1 MTMSAKQADKQRS
14 WWAERRFLASAV
26 VIAVLVLGAGLVLV
40 TADKRGASR
49 PLGVSASRS
58 PVAAPRPARRGPAGA
73 VGCSLPAGSQ
83 SIPQG
88 APQTAWQLVGSMAAP
103 TAPATIGPQRAVDG
117 FRVCFAHSPLGALFA
132 AVNFWAEGTAAPS
145 AAVYEHLAADTPL
158 RAQAITAAQTDG
170 AGRLDSLTKVQVAGY
185 ALTAYD
191 PATAVITLAFQLA
204 DGAFVSVPTA
214 LAWENSDWR
223 YVIAAGG
230 TVPGAAQISDLNGYV
245 AFSGA

>member
-14 WWAERRFLASAV
+14 GWAERRFVASAA
-26 VIAVLVLGAGLVLV
+26 VIAVLMMSAVLVLV
-40 TADKRGASR
+40 TGGGRKAASR
-49 PLGVSASRS
+49 PGRSASS
-58 PVAAPRPARRGPAGA
+58 PAPTPARRGPAGA
-73 VGCSLPAGSQ
+73 SGCSLPPGGQ
-83 SIPQG
+83 SIPQV

-103 TAPATIGPQRAVDG
+103 SAPATVGPQRTVDG

-132 AVNFWAEGTAAPS
+132 AVNFWAEGTAAPPG
-145 AAVYEHLAADTPL
+145 AVYQHLAADTPL
-158 RAQAITAAQTDG
+158 RAQAITAARTDG
-170 AGRLDSLTKVQVAGY
+170 AGRLDALTKVQVAGY

-191 PATAVITLAFQLA
+191 PATAVITLAFQLS

-214 LAWENSDWR
+214 LRWENGDWR
-223 YVIAAGG
+223 YVVAAGG

>member
-14 WWAERRFLASAV
+14 WFTERRFVASAA
-26 VIAVLVLGAGLVLV
+26 VIAVLMMSAVLVLV
-40 TADKRGASR
+40 TGGGRKAASR
-49 PLGVSASRS
+49 PARSASS
-58 PVAAPRPARRGPAGA
+58 PAPTPARHGPAGA
-73 VGCSLPAGSQ
+73 SGCSLPPGGQ
-83 SIPQG
+83 SIPQV

-103 TAPATIGPQRAVDG
+103 SAPATVGPQRTVDG

-132 AVNFWAEGTAAPS
+132 AVNFWAEGTAAPPG
-145 AAVYEHLAADTPL
+145 AVYQHLAADTPL
-158 RAQAITAAQTDG
+158 RAQAITAARTDG
-170 AGRLDSLTKVQVAGY
+170 AGRLDALTKVQVAGY

-191 PATAVITLAFQLA
+191 PPTAVITLAFQLS

-214 LAWENSDWR
+214 LRWENGDWR
-223 YVIAAGG
+223 YVVAAGG